1 MFRRQL
7 YQVGLVVV
15 ALLVFIICK
24 PYLTGAVSLPGPG
37 IRSPTRDGPSAPSG
51 AALAAARTLPVKGRA
66 PKTGYSRAQFGTAWA
81 DTDSDGCDQRE
92 DVLNR
97 DLVSGRVSG
106 HMIKKTFDG
115 CDVLTGVLQ
124 DPYTGRTIAF
134 TRGRRTSAAVQID
147 HMVAESDAWQT
158 GAHQWS
164 QNKRLR
170 FATDTLNLIAVDG
183 PTNESKGDGDTAIW
197 LPPNKKFRVEY
208 VAHQVAIKQKYGL
221 WVTPAEKQAMITVL
235 SQSPTQPLPTP
246 EPIPSLPG
254 LHRMSTN
261 QFWQSR
267 T

>member
-1 MFRRQL
+1 MFSRRRL
-7 YQVGLVVV
+7 SQVGLVAA

-24 PYLTGAVSLPGPG
+24 PYLPGAVSLPGPG
-37 IRSPTRDGPSAPSG
+37 IRPSTGDGSPAPSG
-51 AALAAARTLPVKGRA
+51 AALAAARELPVKGRA

-106 HMIKKTFDG
+106 HMIKKAFDG
-115 CDVLTGVLQ
+115 CDVLTGVLH
-124 DPYTGRTIAF
+124 DPYTGKTIAF
-134 TRGRRTSAAVQID
+134 TRGSRTSAAVQID

-158 GAHQWS
+158 GAQQWS
-164 QNKRLR
+164 PTKRLR

-183 PTNESKGDGDTAIW
+183 PTNESKGDGDTATW

-208 VAHQVAIKQKYGL
+208 VAHQVAIKKKYGL
-221 WVTPAEKQAMITVL
+221 WVTSAEKQAMITVL

-246 EPIPSLPG
+246 EPIPRHPG
-254 LHRMSTN
+254 VHG
-261 QFWQSR
+261 
-267 T
+267 